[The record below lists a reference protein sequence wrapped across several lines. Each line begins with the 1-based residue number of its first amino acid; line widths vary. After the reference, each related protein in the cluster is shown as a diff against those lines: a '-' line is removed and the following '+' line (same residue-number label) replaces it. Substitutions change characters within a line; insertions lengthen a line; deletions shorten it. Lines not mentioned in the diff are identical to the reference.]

1 MSDHLPECQED
12 WPEDPFGLLG
22 IDPDADAKT
31 ARLAYANLIRRFKPE
46 HSPEGFQKIR
56 SAYEGARSL
65 ISIRD
70 EYGLDLTAEP
80 PESRDEDAPGE
91 SADRIE
97 EASSDDIVV
106 EVDGTGETAEEAS
119 RTATDV
125 EDVGSSRIWARF
137 RTTDVEEASP
147 EIKDAWEVAKDGQ
160 LEEARSRLETLLEAE
175 PDNDD
180 VIVRLYWVR
189 RLGGDASIDLIKWL
203 FGVAARAECQ
213 GTPWQI
219 LMTELDINPGASR
232 LPEADALL
240 AAAPPERLTVL
251 LALRWKSAGRSMQ
264 WESIERDLETVR
276 PSFAGDYSHEW
287 AGLLVVALRCLV
299 WRKLDG
305 EDHPDKL
312 FESLVAELNGFQ
324 ELHLQVPQYFDEV
337 DELLELRTEIVRDD
351 HQIPSLVL
359 RAIREDTLSPE
370 PVLRKTLIRIADE
383 WAGSPSITLLNL
395 EHLASIRPV
404 LFGRLW
410 QCLARYNS
418 VSPEPPEE
426 HLETLGHLVA
436 AFVAT
441 TNWNSD
447 AWRMDVV
454 DFCTRECLAVE
465 TIVKLVLSSPDI
477 PADFANG
484 LAHHLYSDAPLRC
497 LTEGL
502 QMLQSV

>member
-1 MSDHLPECQED
+1 MSDHLPDRLED

-22 IDPDADAKT
+22 IDPDADAKA
-31 ARLAYANLIRRFKPE
+31 ARLAYTKLIRQYKPE
-46 HSPEGFQKIR
+46 HSPEEFQKIR

-70 EYGLDLTAEP
+70 EYGLDLTTSPLESSEVNAET
-80 PESRDEDAPGE
+80 DKG
-91 SADRIE
+91 
-97 EASSDDIVV
+97 SSNDIVV
-106 EVDGTGETAEEAS
+106 ETAGKEAETDEG
-119 RTATDV
+119 
-125 EDVGSSRIWARF
+125 VGSPRVWARF
-137 RTTDVEEASP
+137 RPKDVAEVLP
-147 EIKDAWEVAKDGQ
+147 EIKEAWELAKSGQ
-160 LEEARSRLETLLEAE
+160 LEAAQCQLARVLESDSE
-175 PDNDD
+175 NDD
-180 VIVRLYWVR
+180 AIVRLYWVR
-189 RLGGDASIDLIKWL
+189 RLNGESSTDLVKWL
-203 FGVAARAECQ
+203 FEVAARTECK

-219 LMTELDINPGASR
+219 LMTELDINSGASR
-232 LPEADALL
+232 LAEADALL
-240 AAAPPERLTVL
+240 TTAPPERLASL
-251 LALRWKSAGRSMQ
+251 LTLRWKSAGRSMQ
-264 WESIERDLETVR
+264 WDSIEIDLKTVR
-276 PSFAGDYSHEW
+276 SKFSGDYVHEW

-305 EDHPDKL
+305 DSQADKL
-312 FESLVAELNGFQ
+312 FESLLSELNGFQ
-324 ELHLQVPQYFDEV
+324 ELHLQVPHYFDEV
-337 DELLELRTEIVRDD
+337 DELQELRTEIVRDD
-351 HQIPSLVL
+351 RQIPSLVL

-383 WAGSPSITLLNL
+383 WAGAPSMTLLNL
-395 EHLASIRPV
+395 EHLSSIRPV

-410 QCLARYNS
+410 QCLARYNR

-426 HLETLGHLVA
+426 HLETLGHLVS
-436 AFVAT
+436 AFVAA

-454 DFCTRECLAVE
+454 EFCTRECLAVE

-477 PADFANG
+477 PRDFANG